1 MMKEDCKILI
11 IDDSNTNLFLL
22 KNILE
27 IDGYTNIYT
36 ASNGNQGLK
45 MITEILPDLV
55 LLDIMMP
62 KNITGFDVLEM
73 TKKDKLTQNIPII
86 VISAKIEADNIDK
99 AIDLGAIDYIS
110 KPIAIDSVLSKVNS
124 LLLKN

>member
-1 MMKEDCKILI
+1 MKRDCKILI

-27 IDGYTNIYT
+27 IDGYNNIYT

>member
-1 MMKEDCKILI
+1 MKRDCKILI

-27 IDGYTNIYT
+27 IDGYNNIYT

-45 MITEILPDLV
+45 MISEILPDLV

-62 KNITGFDVLEM
+62 KNITGFDILEM
-73 TKKDKLTQNIPII
+73 TKNNNLTQKIPII
-86 VISAKIEADNIDK
+86 IISAKIEADNINK
-99 AIDLGAIDYIS
+99 AMNLGAIDYIS
-110 KPIAIDSVLSKVNS
+110 KPIAIDTVLKKVNS

>member
-1 MMKEDCKILI
+1 MKRDCKILI

-27 IDGYTNIYT
+27 IDGYNNIYT

-86 VISAKIEADNIDK
+86 VISAKIEADNINK
-99 AIDLGAIDYIS
+99 AMNLGAIDYIS
-110 KPIAIDSVLSKVNS
+110 KPIAIDTVLKKVNS

>member
-1 MMKEDCKILI
+1 MKEDCKILI